1 MQPATTYRQSMRTGF
16 YVAVIIS
23 LFILFL
29 GWWFGSMNSILN
41 MNDRVM
47 AIGRLFGLLA
57 GWSVVMEIILMSRV
71 PFIER
76 AFDLQEISDLHR
88 LNGYALLIAISGHF
102 GYQLIGYAQ
111 TAHLSWWAQFLAF
124 NSYQYEDVLWAT
136 IGTLIF
142 FGAGAISVRMIR
154 SKMRYEWWYVIHMTI
169 YFGILLTFL
178 HQIKLGGDFIANF
191 WFAAYWYALY
201 ILAFVVW
208 AWYRVV
214 RQFALFAKHQFKV
227 MSIEKTATNTYSIVL
242 TGKNLREFEYEAGQ
256 YATWRFMTP
265 SLWYEA
271 HPFSFSSSPGMEV
284 LRFTVKA
291 SPDLTQ
297 RLLRLKPGS
306 LVMVDGPR
314 GNFTADRAAETPNAV
329 LIAGGIGI
337 TPFLSN
343 IRQLLHD
350 GKNVSLLYAVRTP
363 EDVAFSDELRQLQA
377 YGLKINFFVDSA
389 GQRITN
395 DVLSQV
401 AREDTTVYICG
412 PDGMSKALVKN
423 LKQLGISSKNIVTER
438 FAY

>member
-16 YVAVIIS
+16 YVAVIAS

-29 GWWFGSMNSILN
+29 GWWFGSMTSILSA
-41 MNDRVM
+41 NDRVM

-57 GWSVVMEIILMSRV
+57 GWSVVVEIILMSRV

-88 LNGYALLIAISGHF
+88 LNGYTLLVSISGHF
-102 GYQLIGYAQ
+102 AYQLIGYAE
-111 TAHLSWWAQFLAF
+111 TAHISWWSQFLAF
-124 NSYQYEDVLWAT
+124 SSSQYEDVLWAT
-136 IGTLIF
+136 LGTIIF
-142 FGAGAISVRMIR
+142 FGVGAISIHMIR
-154 SKMRYEWWYVIHMTI
+154 TKMRYEIWYLVHLTI
-169 YFGILLTFL
+169 YFGIYLTFL

-191 WFAAYWYALY
+191 WFASYWYMLY

-214 RQFALFAKHQFKV
+214 RQFVLFVRHRFKV
-227 MSIEKTATNTYSIVL
+227 LSIEKTATNTYSVVL
-242 TGKNLREFEYEAGQ
+242 TGKNLREFDYEAGQ

-284 LRFTVKA
+284 LRFTIKA
-291 SPDLTQ
+291 SLDYRE
-297 RLLRLKPGS
+297 RLMKLKVGS
-306 LVMVDGPR
+306 YVIVDGPR
-314 GNFTADRAAETPNAV
+314 GNFTADRAAETSNTV

-350 GKNVSLLYAVRTP
+350 GKNVLLLYAVRTP

-377 YGLKINFFVDSA
+377 YGLKINFFVDSV
-389 GQRITN
+389 GQRITY
-395 DVLSQV
+395 DALSRV
-401 AREDTTVYICG
+401 AYEDTTIYICG

-423 LKQLGISSKNIVTER
+423 LKQLGVSSENIVTER

>member
-16 YVAVIIS
+16 YVAVIVS

-29 GWWFGSMNSILN
+29 GWWFGSMTSILSA
-41 MNDRVM
+41 NDRVM

-57 GWSVVMEIILMSRV
+57 GWSVVVEIILMSRI

-88 LNGYALLIAISGHF
+88 LNGYTLLVSISGHF
-102 GYQLIGYAQ
+102 GYQLVGYAES
-111 TAHLSWWAQFLAF
+111 AHLSLWSQFLVF
-124 NSYQYEDVLWAT
+124 SSSQYEDVLWAT
-136 IGTLIF
+136 LGTVIF
-142 FGAGAISVRMIR
+142 FGAGAVSIHMIR
-154 SKMRYEWWYVIHMTI
+154 TKMRYEIWYLVHLTI
-169 YFGILLTFL
+169 YFGILLSFL

-201 ILAFVVW
+201 ILAFAVW

-214 RQFALFAKHQFKV
+214 RQFALLVKHRFKV
-227 MSIEKTATNTYSIVL
+227 LSIEKTATNTYSVVL
-242 TGKNLREFEYEAGQ
+242 TGKNLREFDYEAGQ

-284 LRFTVKA
+284 LRFTIKA
-291 SPDLTQ
+291 SPDYTK
-297 RLLRLKPGS
+297 RLMKLKAGS
-306 LVMVDGPR
+306 YVMVDGPR
-314 GNFTADRAAETPNAV
+314 GNFTADRAAETSNTV

-350 GKNVSLLYAVRTP
+350 GKNVLLLYSVRTP

-377 YGLKINFFVDSA
+377 YGLKISFFVDSA

-395 DVLSQV
+395 DVLSRV
-401 AREDTTVYICG
+401 AHEDTTIYICG

-423 LKQLGISSKNIVTER
+423 LKQLGVSSENIVTER